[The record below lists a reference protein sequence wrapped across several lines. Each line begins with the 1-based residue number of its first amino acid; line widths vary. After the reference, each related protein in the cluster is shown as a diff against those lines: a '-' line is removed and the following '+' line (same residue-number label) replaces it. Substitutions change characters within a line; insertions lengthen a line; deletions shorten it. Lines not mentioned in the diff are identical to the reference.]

1 MGGATAAARARS
13 GHWRRN
19 RCGGRGVKAL
29 RQFIRVVSRPGGNYH
44 NSPRRLRAGVLPA
57 RALSGCRRRRWQ
69 SPRATTAVGSALRW
83 SLASF
88 LRRRLL
94 SMTVAIPSTS
104 THPMGFACLP
114 RVLPP
119 RKGSAP
125 TRPRIGDHSYLSSIQ
140 ETGAWAATKIASSS
154 PKKPPR
160 RAVAAPGKRQRAA
173 AAPRR
178 RGEAPPRGTTPVE
191 AAAWASRGSYAAT
204 RPRFVRKPL
213 YTGEGKRPSRAL
225 SQHARWRSG
234 LGRGKS
240 AAACRARRVASG
252 RLRRCPVTEGQS
264 GAISSRS
271 TPDAH

>member
-1 MGGATAAARARS
+1 MGRPGEPFRIIICGRSDGRGARAQWPLAAQSLRRPGRESAAAIYP
-13 GHWRRN
+13 RR
-19 RCGGRGVKAL
+19 
-29 RQFIRVVSRPGGNYH
+29 SRPGGNYH

-140 ETGAWAATKIASSS
+140 ETGAWA
-154 PKKPPR
+154 
-160 RAVAAPGKRQRAA
+160 
-173 AAPRR
+173 
-178 RGEAPPRGTTPVE
+178 
-191 AAAWASRGSYAAT
+191 GS
-204 RPRFVRKPL
+204 
-213 YTGEGKRPSRAL
+213 
-225 SQHARWRSG
+225 
-234 LGRGKS
+234 
-240 AAACRARRVASG
+240 
-252 RLRRCPVTEGQS
+252 
-264 GAISSRS
+264 
-271 TPDAH
+271 